1 MFFDL
6 AYNLLLGHFNFNTLF
21 HWLQELLDAEFIPI
35 PDDSQD
41 CIDPLTKPY
50 TESATLPYEELDQLK
65 ATGKSL
71 MVLRLHSGGG
81 VSSWV
86 GGASLMTR
94 VVCLFCSQ
102 WHAWI
107 TSGWTVWRRDAPSRA
122 AAARASSWQ
131 TYASHIWHAA
141 KHYTALAQVWN
152 EVILID
158 ENNWHGCNNSTY

>member
-1 MFFDL
+1 MKVFFDL
-6 AYNLLLGHFNFNTLF
+6 ACNLLLGHFNFNTLF

-65 ATGKSL
+65 DAGKSL

-86 GGASLMTR
+86 GGPPSWPVWCVCFAASGMRGLRADERCGDGTLRAELLRREHRAGKRTR
-94 VVCLFCSQ
+94 
-102 WHAWI
+102 H
-107 TSGWTVWRRDAPSRA
+107 TSDTR
-122 AAARASSWQ
+122 
-131 TYASHIWHAA
+131 
-141 KHYTALAQVWN
+141 L
-152 EVILID
+152 
-158 ENNWHGCNNSTY
+158 NNTLL